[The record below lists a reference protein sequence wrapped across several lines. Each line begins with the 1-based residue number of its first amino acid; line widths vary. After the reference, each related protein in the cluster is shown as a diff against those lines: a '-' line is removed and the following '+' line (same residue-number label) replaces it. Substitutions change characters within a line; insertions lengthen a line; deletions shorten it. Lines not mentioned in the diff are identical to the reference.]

1 MRLIPRDQEFFN
13 MFAELATR
21 LTATAR
27 LLHELFSDP
36 AHLDQKVAAIKKLE
50 HEADQITHS
59 VIDRINRTFVT
70 PIDREDI
77 HLLASH
83 LDDVI
88 DQIDGAAR
96 RAQMFRIG
104 AEPVRE
110 PAVKMCACLIQMGVA
125 IERAVADVKKPKVV
139 VERGVE
145 IKQLEE
151 QGDAIYHEAV
161 GGLFQ
166 GDRPDPLVVIKW
178 MELYDKIENALDEC
192 ENVANTLDSISLK
205 NG

>member
-1 MRLIPRDQEFFN
+1 
-13 MFAELATR
+13 MFGELATR

-36 AHLDQKVAAIKKLE
+36 SQLNQKVAAIKKLE
-50 HEADQITHS
+50 HEADQITHG

-70 PIDREDI
+70 PFDREDI
-77 HLLASH
+77 HMLASH

-96 RAQMFRIG
+96 RAQMFRIS
-104 AEPVRE
+104 ESPVRQ
-110 PAVKMCACLIQMGVA
+110 PAVKMCAILIQMGVA
-125 IERAVADVKKPKVV
+125 IEHAVAQVKKPKEV

-161 GGLFQ
+161 GGLF
-166 GDRPDPLVVIKW
+166 DDANPDPLVVIKW

-192 ENVANTLDSISLK
+192 ENVANTLDSIALK

>member
-27 LLHELFSDP
+27 LLHELFSNP
-36 AHLDQKVAAIKKLE
+36 AELNQKVAAIKKLE
-50 HEADQITHS
+50 HEADEITHG

-77 HLLASH
+77 HMLASH

-96 RAQMFRIG
+96 RAQMFRI
-104 AEPVRE
+104 ADTPARE
-110 PAVKMCACLIQMGVA
+110 PAVKMSAILIRMGEA
-125 IERAVADVKKPKVV
+125 IEHAVAQVKRPKEV

-161 GGLFQ
+161 GHLFD
-166 GDRPDPLVVIKW
+166 GTPDPLVVIKW

-192 ENVANTLDSISLK
+192 ENVANTLDSIALK

>member
-1 MRLIPRDQEFFN
+1 
-13 MFAELATR
+13 MFGELATR
-21 LTATAR
+21 LTAVAR

-36 AHLDQKVAAIKKLE
+36 SQLNQKVAAIKKLE

-77 HLLASH
+77 HMLASH

-96 RAQMFRIG
+96 RAQMFRI
-104 AEPVRE
+104 ADTPARE
-110 PAVKMCACLIQMGVA
+110 PAVKMSAILIQMGTA
-125 IERAVADVKKPKVV
+125 IEQAVAQVKKPREV

-161 GGLFQ
+161 GHLFD
-166 GDRPDPLVVIKW
+166 GTPDPLVVIKW

-192 ENVANTLDSISLK
+192 ENVANTLDSIALK

>member
-1 MRLIPRDQEFFN
+1 MRLIPRDEEFFN

-21 LTATAR
+21 VTATAR
-27 LLHELFSDP
+27 LLHELFTDP
-36 AHLDQKVAAIKKLE
+36 SQLNQKVAAIKKLE
-50 HEADQITHS
+50 HEADQITHG

-104 AEPVRE
+104 DTPARE
-110 PAVKMCACLIQMGVA
+110 PAVRMCALLIRMGEA
-125 IERAVADVKKPKVV
+125 IEGAVANVKKPKIV
-139 VERGVE
+139 VESGVE
-145 IKQLEE
+145 VKQLEE

-161 GGLFQ
+161 GHLFD
-166 GDRPDPLVVIKW
+166 GTPEPLVVIKW

-192 ENVANTLDSISLK
+192 ENVANTLDSIALK

>member
-21 LTATAR
+21 LTAVAR

-36 AHLDQKVAAIKKLE
+36 SQLNQKVAAIKKLE
-50 HEADQITHS
+50 HEADQITHG

-77 HLLASH
+77 HMLASH

-96 RAQMFRIG
+96 RAQMFRISG
-104 AEPVRE
+104 SPARE
-110 PAVKMCACLIQMGVA
+110 PAVKMCEILIQMGVA
-125 IERAVADVKKPKVV
+125 IEAAVAEVKKPKSV

-161 GGLFQ
+161 GHLFD
-166 GDRPDPLVVIKW
+166 GTPDPLIVIKW
-178 MELYDKIENALDEC
+178 MELYDKLENALDEC
-192 ENVANTLDSISLK
+192 ENVANTLDSIALK

>member
-1 MRLIPRDQEFFN
+1 
-13 MFAELATR
+13 MFGELATR

-27 LLHELFSDP
+27 LLHEMFSNP
-36 AHLDQKVAAIKKLE
+36 AELNQKVAAIKKLE
-50 HEADQITHS
+50 HEADEITHG

-70 PIDREDI
+70 PFDREDI
-77 HLLASH
+77 HMLASH

-96 RAQMFRIG
+96 RAQMFRI
-104 AEPVRE
+104 AEGPSRR
-110 PAVKMCACLIQMGVA
+110 PAVQMCEILIQMGVA
-125 IERAVADVKKPKVV
+125 IEHAVAEVKKPKEVV
-139 VERGVE
+139 RRGVE

-161 GGLFQ
+161 GGLFEEAN
-166 GDRPDPLVVIKW
+166 PDPLVVIKW

-192 ENVANTLDSISLK
+192 ENVANTLDSIALK

>member
-27 LLHELFSDP
+27 LLHELFSNP
-36 AHLDQKVAAIKKLE
+36 AELNQKVAAIKKLE
-50 HEADQITHS
+50 HEADEITHG

-77 HLLASH
+77 HMLASH

-96 RAQMFRIG
+96 RAQMFRI
-104 AEPVRE
+104 ANTPARE
-110 PAVKMCACLIQMGVA
+110 PAVKMCALLIRMGEA
-125 IERAVADVKKPKVV
+125 IEQAVAEVKKPKSV

-161 GGLFQ
+161 GHLFD
-166 GDRPDPLVVIKW
+166 GTPDPLAVIKW

-192 ENVANTLDSISLK
+192 ENVANTLDSIALK